1 MTFKQLQKLVGEQ
14 RRRIEKL
21 EESQTELENTLLERQ
36 RESERKIQEL
46 KTSVLAA
53 MTEDIEP

>member
-1 MTFKQLQKLVGEQ
+1 MTFKQLQNLVGQ
-14 RRRIEKL
+14 QGRRIEKL
-21 EESQTELENTLLERQ
+21 EESQTELENTLLARQ